1 LQDISSLLL
10 TIHPMLNIR
19 KLSCAYCSGYAIS
32 GNILAHWSCAMT
44 KILDRVDRRMLDEL
58 QADARISNQD
68 LAKRVGLST
77 APCWRRL
84 RRLEENGFIA
94 NYATLLNP
102 TAIGLPIL
110 AYAQVTLEN
119 HHPESVRQFDELI
132 ARRPEVLECHSMS
145 GTNDYLLRIV
155 AGSMQ
160 AYERF
165 LSTHVLQTKAVRSVN
180 TSFVLRTKKFTT
192 RLPLDVA
199 EPAAARARP
208 P

>member
-1 LQDISSLLL
+1 MAK
-10 TIHPMLNIR
+10 T
-19 KLSCAYCSGYAIS
+19 
-32 GNILAHWSCAMT
+32 
-44 KILDRVDRRMLDEL
+44 LDRIDRRLLEEL

-84 RRLEENGFIA
+84 RRLEADGFIA
-94 NYATLLNP
+94 SYATLLNP
-102 TAIGLPIL
+102 NAIGLPIL

-132 ARRPEVLECHSMS
+132 ARRAEVLECHSMS

-155 AGSMQ
+155 AGSIE

-192 RLPLDVA
+192 RLPLEVA
-199 EPAAARARP
+199 APATARTARTRSGGS
-208 P
+208 